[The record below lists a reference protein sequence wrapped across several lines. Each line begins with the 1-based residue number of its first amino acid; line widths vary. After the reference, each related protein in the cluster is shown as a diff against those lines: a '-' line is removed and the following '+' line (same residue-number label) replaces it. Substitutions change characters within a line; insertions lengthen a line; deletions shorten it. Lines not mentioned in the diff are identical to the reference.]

1 MNAPDTKPLGG
12 TAIMNPSHDKQST
25 FETALQE
32 SESGFSATNP
42 AGFKIDESYSNRRL
56 LCISFFTFMS
66 FALAQT
72 TAALIAGSQA
82 MLADSITM
90 MVDSFAYIFN
100 WYAERQKCSYASNLN
115 GHKRSVLLYRK
126 YTYQLE
132 LLPPLLSVLILLVL
146 TIYIARGAIKTLILD
161 IERDESEQATP
172 NVKLM
177 IAFSLINLFF
187 DLFNVFCFARAKHAF
202 GYKTKLDPDEII
214 PINKR
219 PTSTTK
225 SQSDYSDSQ
234 EDGNADMEDGR
245 EDETSKGMQSLE
257 IESYGYSRD
266 GHRHDHGDESS
277 NLNMCSAYT
286 VSIFVIVYFNYLTI
300 SNCLTFCFVSFN
312 HK

>member
-100 WYAERQKCSYASNLN
+100 WYAERQK
-115 GHKRSVLLYRK
+115 
-126 YTYQLE
+126 
-132 LLPPLLSVLILLVL
+132 
-146 TIYIARGAIKTLILD
+146 
-161 IERDESEQATP
+161 
-172 NVKLM
+172 
-177 IAFSLINLFF
+177 
-187 DLFNVFCFARAKHAF
+187 
-202 GYKTKLDPDEII
+202 
-214 PINKR
+214 
-219 PTSTTK
+219 
-225 SQSDYSDSQ
+225 
-234 EDGNADMEDGR
+234 
-245 EDETSKGMQSLE
+245 
-257 IESYGYSRD
+257 
-266 GHRHDHGDESS
+266 
-277 NLNMCSAYT
+277 
-286 VSIFVIVYFNYLTI
+286 
-300 SNCLTFCFVSFN
+300 
-312 HK
+312 